1 MPNREA
7 RDADEAKALA
17 DIEEYGCH
25 ILYVLEEDEHPP
37 FAYSVG
43 IEHNFKV
50 PELVVI
56 GLKPELSQTIIDE
69 YCRRVRGGERFSIG
83 ERASG
88 SWEAASTVSTV
99 LSIPLITRSISV
111 GTYGSTTGRIS
122 GLCSLFS
129 RQLPAFGR
137 GIPRPMNGFANGSR
151 CLIPAITNAPL

>member
-43 IEHNFKV
+43 IEHNFNV

-56 GLKPELSQTIIDE
+56 GLKPELSQTIINE

-88 SWEAASTVSTV
+88 FLGGGFDCQFGAVHPAHYPEYFGWDIWFYDGPDFRTMQLIFPTTSGIWPWDPEADEWFRKRQ
-99 LSIPLITRSISV
+99 PLLDTRH
-111 GTYGSTTGRIS
+111 
-122 GLCSLFS
+122 
-129 RQLPAFGR
+129 
-137 GIPRPMNGFANGSR
+137 N
-151 CLIPAITNAPL
+151 